1 MNDKAPQLDT
11 EIKAPIPPDAIPQER
26 ITGDI
31 LRGYGPRR
39 GNLERLLRYWRP
51 IMRKPG
57 GFRRCRVI
65 LANHPELYPLD
76 NICAWLHH
84 ETTGLWPNE
93 GCHHP
98 GMKNC
103 RRKLRGVTRGSLW
116 SDSEFNNRLDRLTPG
131 KGLNISITSDDDDEM
146 EDMDGAIAELKG
158 FCEKE
163 ADFVSFLRDDQN
175 WEHQGTD
182 DAGMVK
188 SHPFIA
194 EETDC
199 GCRHDGKGANSSM
212 NPTDMAAKYHCG
224 LSGMKRMT
232 PCAAC
237 KNTSACMTD
246 AMQVKE
252 PVVDVTEMDE
262 KAIVKISDE
271 GDVVACAKGLT
282 EGCGYKAG
290 DKVCGKCG
298 AMAVTVKGGAMV
310 PMADDDMV
318 DDESMDDM
326 DEEKMM
332 GVDPAEI
339 RRNRGKRM
347 GTMGMK
353 ADDMTDDLFVCAA
366 TREVKSADV
375 ATPCGDC
382 PGRCGVT
389 EGQYDLL
396 AIEGIAEDVLNGK
409 VLNSGYSSDQDLFV
423 LHVERKDG
431 QFIEAYITGKGEL
444 DGWFRIPADEVL
456 ADSEVVDPDTAKEK
470 ALAVVEGKAA
480 SIVVST
486 FEGSEAY
493 SVEIEGLDGKSYDV
507 FVSPDGNVLGY
518 DEYTWVD
525 ADTKDDDAEDL
536 EVKAMYSDEERTA
549 MAESGEALPDGSY
562 PIANEEDLKN
572 AIQAYGRAKD
582 KEAAKAH
589 IVKRAEELGLENL
602 IPEQWGEEV
611 PEAATDGEAM
621 AEKSADEFVA
631 SLMEFELLA
640 AEEELRDLLD

>member
-1 MNDKAPQLDT
+1 
-11 EIKAPIPPDAIPQER
+11 
-26 ITGDI
+26 
-31 LRGYGPRR
+31 
-39 GNLERLLRYWRP
+39 
-51 IMRKPG
+51 
-57 GFRRCRVI
+57 
-65 LANHPELYPLD
+65 
-76 NICAWLHH
+76 
-84 ETTGLWPNE
+84 
-93 GCHHP
+93 
-98 GMKNC
+98 MKNC

-131 KGLNISITSDDDDEM
+131 KGLNIAITEMDDDELDM
-146 EDMDGAIAELKG
+146 EEAIGELKG

-163 ADFVSFLRDDQN
+163 ADFVSYLREDKN
-175 WEHQGTD
+175 WEHEGTD
-182 DAGMVK
+182 EMGGIK
-188 SHPFIA
+188 THPFMA
-194 EETDC
+194 DETDC
-199 GCRHDGKGANSSM
+199 GCRHEGKGMYSSM
-212 NPTDMAAKYHCG
+212 NQTDVTAKYHCG

-298 AMAVTVKGGAMV
+298 AMAVTIKGGAMV
-310 PMADDDMV
+310 PMGDDDMV
-318 DDESMDDM
+318 DDESMDEM

-332 GVDPAEI
+332 GADPAEI

-347 GTMGMK
+347 DTMGMK
-353 ADDMTDDLFVCAA
+353 ADDMTDDMFVCAA
-366 TREVKSADV
+366 SREVKSANA

-409 VLNSGYSSDQDLFV
+409 VLNSGYSSDQDMFV
-423 LHVERKDG
+423 LHVERKTGDYV
-431 QFIEAYITGKGEL
+431 EAYITGKGEI
-444 DGWFRIPADEVL
+444 DGWFRIPAEEVL
-456 ADSEVVDPDTAKEK
+456 SDSEVVDPETAKEK
-470 ALAVVEGKAA
+470 ALAVVDGKAA

-493 SVEIEGLDGKSYDV
+493 SVEVEGLDGKSYDV
-507 FVSPDGNVLGY
+507 FVSPSGNVLGY
-518 DEYTWVD
+518 DEYTWAD
-525 ADTKDDDAEDL
+525 AEAKDDETDDL
-536 EVKAMYSDEERTA
+536 EVKAMYSEDERAA

-562 PIANEEDLKN
+562 PIANEQDLKN

-589 IVKRAEELGLENL
+589 IVKRAEELGLENM
-602 IPEQWGEEV
+602 IPEVWGEEV
-611 PEAATDGEAM
+611 PEEATSGM
-621 AEKSADEFVA
+621 PMEKSADNFVA
-631 SLMEFELLA
+631 SIMEFEMLA
-640 AEEELRDLLD
+640 AEEDLRDLLK